1 VPFRCPDADGG
12 KICYTFSTDTRL
24 RRGWIMT
31 IRPLK
36 KWVLCFILT
45 LAMALLAAP
54 GGALAQDG
62 WQKKV
67 DGDYWYL
74 ERYFLIPG
82 SGEYSLQYD
91 IEQLF
96 ILIHGTMAHS
106 KPLEAAVITVDNHYR
121 FELSKCMDGMCWID
135 EPDLHAYRQANE
147 ELWQALYE
155 GRRATVQVN
164 DGTGW
169 YSHVI
174 ELQDFRRVAD
184 AEGLG

>member
-1 VPFRCPDADGG
+1 MIRYP
-12 KICYTFSTDTRL
+12 L
-24 RRGWIMT
+24 RS
-31 IRPLK
+31 
-36 KWVLCFILT
+36 WVLCT
-45 LAMALLAAP
+45 VMALATALLSAP
-54 GGALAQDG
+54 AGSLAQDAG

-67 DGDYWYL
+67 DGSYWYL

-96 ILIHGTMAHS
+96 ILIHGNMAHS
-106 KPLEAAVITVDNHYR
+106 KPLKAAVITVDNHYR
-121 FELSKCMDGMCWID
+121 FELSKCMDGMCWFD
-135 EPDLHAYRQANE
+135 ESDLHAYQQVNE
-147 ELWQALYE
+147 KLWQALYK
-155 GRRATVQVN
+155 GQQATVQVD

-174 ELQDFRRVAD
+174 ELQDFRRLAD